1 LPPRTSIRR
10 NNAIDVSAG
19 RECPKNN
26 KTALS
31 LYLLFIESKDIKM
44 PPSTTPWDEE
54 MSDMAHSGITSR
66 APSDVRQQ
74 HLIVLTPKTMANS
87 SPTSP
92 KSFPFFINGKGS
104 NRKLAD
110 PRDIIEDA
118 RQAALH
124 AAYMASRGVIVAN
137 YYNHKKGDS
146 SLWREEESVCSTTG
160 TNNNSQSRP
169 SLDTSFLSQDSDTSV
184 TGLSKDASS
193 TLDGNRCAVSLS
205 HLQSGKIGLD
215 GSISLTPT
223 KERPKDKRKRSKKIF
238 KMAQKFGL
246 TLTTKSDAEGKSF
259 SFSTRSTASKP
270 IKKSTVKKVAQGLW
284 MCNLC
289 GRTFASMQA
298 SEEHEAI
305 CIRMACCSPNH
316 VPFDP
321 AACLTTM
328 DAPSVSSASERD
340 VMVLRDDVRNW
351 MCMSDQSVIKV
362 IRAAKPYIIS
372 SPELDCERALSMLAR
387 DCAYYN
393 HLERRD
399 EMRREQSAR

>member
-1 LPPRTSIRR
+1 
-10 NNAIDVSAG
+10 
-19 RECPKNN
+19 
-26 KTALS
+26 
-31 LYLLFIESKDIKM
+31 M
-44 PPSTTPWDEE
+44 PPSTTPWDDE
-54 MSDMAHSGITSR
+54 MSEMAHSGITSTS
-66 APSDVRQQ
+66 PSDVRQQ
-74 HLIVLTPKTMANS
+74 QLMILTPKTMANS

-92 KSFPFFINGKGS
+92 KSFPFLVNSKGR
-104 NRKLAD
+104 NRKTAD

-137 YYNHKKGDS
+137 YYNQKKGDS
-146 SLWREEESVCSTTG
+146 PHWREEESICSSTG
-160 TNNNSQSRP
+160 TNDNCQSRP
-169 SLDTSFLSQDSDTSV
+169 SLDTSFLSQDCNTSV
-184 TGLSKDASS
+184 TGLSKDAPS
-193 TLDGNRCAVSLS
+193 TLDGNRSTVSLC
-205 HLQSGKIGLD
+205 HLQSGKLGLD

-223 KERPKDKRKRSKKIF
+223 KKSQKDDRKSSKKLI

-246 TLTTKSDAEGKSF
+246 TPPPKSDVQGKSF
-259 SFSTRSTASKP
+259 SFSTRSSASKP
-270 IKKSTVKKVAQGLW
+270 IKKSAVKKVAQGLW

-289 GRTFASMQA
+289 GRTFVSMQA

-316 VPFDP
+316 SPFDP
-321 AACLTTM
+321 AACLTPAT
-328 DAPSVSSASERD
+328 DAASVSSASERD
-340 VMVLRDDVRNW
+340 AMVLRDDVRNW

-362 IRAAKPYIIS
+362 IRAAKPFVMSYS
-372 SPELDCERALSMLAR
+372 ELDCERALSMLAR